1 MTASSRKHRKHQRE
15 MARKAARERL
25 GVKLAEPVQVKEPAP
40 SVERS
45 KKAPA
50 RKRVQK
56 LLETAAHELDELET
70 AILDQMLDAA
80 NEAIALHKAE
90 AHARNEARKRGEPV
104 PKRWEVSPS
113 VYDRICSKALRII
126 EIRLARRRGLK
137 EAEARL
143 AG

>member
-15 MARKAARERL
+15 MARNAARERL
-25 GVKLAEPVQVKEPAP
+25 VVKLAEPAQVKEPAP
-40 SVERS
+40 AVEQP

-80 NEAIALHKAE
+80 NEAIVLHKAE
-90 AHARNEARKRGEPV
+90 AHERNEAHKRGDPL

-113 VYDRICSKALRII
+113 VYDRICANALRI
-126 EIRLARRRGLK
+126 ARCTG
-137 EAEARL
+137 
-143 AG
+143 

>member
-1 MTASSRKHRKHQRE
+1 MTASSRKHRKHQRD
-15 MARKAARERL
+15 MARQAARERL
-25 GVKLAEPVQVKEPAP
+25 GVKLAEATQVEAPAP
-40 SVERS
+40 VVEQPT
-45 KKAPA
+45 KAPA

-80 NEAIALHKAE
+80 REAIALHKSE
-90 AHARNEARKRGEPV
+90 AHARNEAHTRGEPV
-104 PKRWEVSPS
+104 PKRWEVSPG
-113 VYDRICSKALRII
+113 VYDRICAKALRII